1 MSTFVSYTI
10 QAHIAAFPKNQ
21 DEAVY
26 LALKRASDAKLY
38 PSLWQVVTGNIEPNE
53 TAIDAAIRE
62 VKEETSL
69 QIKNIWTIPFVTTFF
84 NPYKNEIHS
93 VPVFG
98 FEVGYSEVIK
108 LSKEHQDYKWLSF
121 DEIIKLLQFPSHIE
135 GTKIFNNFVLNKK
148 NINIFKYK

>member
-1 MSTFVSYTI
+1 MSKFVSYTV
-10 QAHIAAFPKNQ
+10 QAHIVAFPQNQ

-53 TAIDAAIRE
+53 TAIEAAIRE

-69 QIKNIWTIPFVTTFF
+69 QINNIWTIPFVATFF
-84 NPYKNEIHS
+84 NPYKDEIHS
-93 VPVFG
+93 APVFG
-98 FEVGYSEVIK
+98 FEVEYSELVKI
-108 LSKEHQDYKWLSF
+108 SKEHHDYKWLPF
-121 DEIIKLLQFPSHIE
+121 DEILNLLQFPSHIE
-135 GTKIFNNFVLNKK
+135 GTKIFNNFVLNEK